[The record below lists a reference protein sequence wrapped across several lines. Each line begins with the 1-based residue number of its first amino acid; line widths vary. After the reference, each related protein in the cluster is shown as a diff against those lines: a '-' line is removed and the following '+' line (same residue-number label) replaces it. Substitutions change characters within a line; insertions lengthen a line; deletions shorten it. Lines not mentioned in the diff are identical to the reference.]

1 MSERVSSRPSSQGPI
16 VHIHVWRHYGDYLHY
31 YGDTY
36 ITMETTYIDVSVSGG
51 GPGRLRRR
59 TGVVERLGLR
69 GRDCPALPPPLLLH
83 LLPWLRGGLGSVRG
97 VTVMYG
103 KEVYTGSHWEYVCL
117 ILSKNFCMYALSFLV
132 LRLGLHY
139 PVVPCCVASMDSILA
154 TRHSATK
161 QCKVLCT

>member
-16 VHIHVWRHYGDYLHY
+16 VHIHVWRHIHYYGDYLHY

-59 TGVVERLGLR
+59 TGVVESLGLR

-97 VTVMYG
+97 REGVKVTYG
-103 KEVYTGSHWEYVCL
+103 KEVY
-117 ILSKNFCMYALSFLV
+117 M
-132 LRLGLHY
+132 
-139 PVVPCCVASMDSILA
+139 
-154 TRHSATK
+154 
-161 QCKVLCT
+161 